1 MESDQKPTPP
11 LNEEIRKLHQFIED
25 QFCRQAVLLQE
36 LTRPLRFA
44 PDKLAPAVAPVLRP
58 PEGETKDSDLV
69 SEGAGINIRHIQRHP
84 GTVLASGGRTEK
96 ADMQSETSL
105 NNSAVASVAAEV
117 AEARN
122 QQLGEADTEKRV
134 TLSFQMPEDPQ
145 DVQDLAAF
153 DENWEPTARPSVTE
167 SPAKSSRNSSR
178 QTFVRAKLSQ
188 HQEKAAAA
196 ARLVRQASAIRPER
210 SWPSAKQ
217 IVMSRVF
224 AYGIICL
231 IIVNLVLLGVEV
243 DVSAGLPQNEV
254 PTWFAIVNIVIVS
267 VYTLEIALKILAFGA
282 RQFFCGRDSYWNVF
296 DFVIVSV
303 SIGETLIEMLILTSS
318 SVDSAHL
325 RVLRFL
331 RVARALRSI
340 RVMRLV
346 HYIGALRTLVFSIV
360 STMGSLLWTMLLMVM
375 IFYLFGVIL
384 AQIATDNCRTL
395 QQAAT
400 GDINAVPLCEGA
412 LHTHWRTV
420 PVSMLTLFMA
430 VSGGLSW
437 TEALQPL
444 QQFSP
449 FGVACVI
456 TYVVITVF
464 AVLNVV
470 TGVFCN
476 TAIESAHAD
485 KDIAIMKQMNKRN
498 AQIEA
503 LRHVFGEIDRD
514 RSNKVSIQE
523 LKDAMD
529 TQKLSSFMESLG
541 ISTEDVWTLFMV
553 IDSDESGEIT
563 LDEFVGGCMTLNGPA
578 RSLHLARMS
587 HENKVTRQEIK
598 QLSAQMAGV
607 MDFLGVDRADRK
619 SVV

>member
-1 MESDQKPTPP
+1 MQSDPKPTPP
-11 LNEEIRKLHQFIED
+11 WNEDIRKLHQFIED

-44 PDKLAPAVAPVLRP
+44 HDKLAPAVAPVLRP
-58 PEGETKDSDLV
+58 PEGETKDLDVV
-69 SEGAGINIRHIQRHP
+69 SETSGAGINIRHIERHP

-96 ADMQSETSL
+96 AEMQSETSL
-105 NNSAVASVAAEV
+105 NNSAAASVAAEV

-122 QQLGEADTEKRV
+122 KELGEADTEKRV

-167 SPAKSSRNSSR
+167 SPAKRSRDSSR

-196 ARLVRQASAIRPER
+196 ARLVRQASAVKPKRCR
-210 SWPSAKQ
+210 PSAKQ
-217 IVMSRVF
+217 VVMSRVF

-231 IIVNLVLLGVEV
+231 IIVNLVLLGIEV
-243 DVSAGLPQNEV
+243 DISAGLPQNEV
-254 PTWFAIVNIVIVS
+254 PTWFAIVNIIIVS
-267 VYTLEIALKILAFGA
+267 VYTLEIALKIVAFGA
-282 RQFFCGRDSYWNVF
+282 REFFRGKDRYWNVF

-360 STMGSLLWTMLLMVM
+360 STMGSLLWTMLLLVM

-400 GDINAVPLCEGA
+400 GDINAVPVCEGA
-412 LHTHWRTV
+412 LYVHWRTV

-456 TYVVITVF
+456 IYIVITVF

-587 HENKVTRQEIK
+587 HENKEIK
-598 QLSAQMAGV
+598 QLSAQMAGL
-607 MDFLGVDRADRK
+607 MSFLGVDRADRK